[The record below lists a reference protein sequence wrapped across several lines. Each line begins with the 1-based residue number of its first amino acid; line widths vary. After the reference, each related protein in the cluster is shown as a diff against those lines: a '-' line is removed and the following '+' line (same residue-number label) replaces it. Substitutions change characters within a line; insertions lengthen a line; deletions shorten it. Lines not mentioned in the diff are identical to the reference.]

1 MVQLKETLPSTQST
15 FPICLLPYEASF
27 LPGTACY
34 VTGWGRLASNG
45 PHPTTLFEAEV
56 PLVSRELCNIP
67 EIYGGIIH
75 ERALCAGPAEGGV
88 GPCQFDSGGP
98 LACENEGLFY
108 LTGIVSWGVGCGEP
122 NKYSVYSD
130 MSPLTD
136 WVKEM
141 IATDGELI
149 RWSLSCVLYVNNL

>member
-1 MVQLKETLPSTQST
+1 MPSLFTAMVLLKQSLPLTNCSFT
-15 FPICLLPYEASF
+15 ICLLPSGASF
-27 LPGTACY
+27 IPGTACH

-45 PHPTTLFEAEV
+45 PHSSILREAKV

-67 EIYGGIIH
+67 EIYDGIIH

-98 LACENEGLFY
+98 LACQERGVWF

-122 NKYSVYSD
+122 NKFGVYSD
-130 MSPLTD
+130 MSVLSD
-136 WVKEM
+136 WVRDM
-141 IATDGELI
+141 IDTGGEF
-149 RWSLSCVLYVNNL
+149 SK

>member
-1 MVQLKETLPSTQST
+1 MPSLFTAMVLLKQSLPLTNCS
-15 FPICLLPYEASF
+15 FPICLLPSGASF
-27 LPGTACY
+27 IPGTACH

-45 PHPTTLFEAEV
+45 PHSSILREAKV

-67 EIYGGIIH
+67 EIYDGIIH

-98 LACENEGLFY
+98 LACQERGVWF

-122 NKYSVYSD
+122 NKFGVYSD
-130 MSPLTD
+130 MSVLSD
-136 WVKEM
+136 WVKDM
-141 IATDGELI
+141 IDTSREF
-149 RWSLSCVLYVNNL
+149 SK